1 MATTTPFSSLTKKLH
16 NQSKSF
22 HNGSIS
28 LITDPHLVPLSKEQ
42 EDALVEIIVNHP
54 DNKQIMISRKNGP
67 DSKRR
72 QLSYNPNLFT
82 DDDPVHESIRQKLDK
97 LLQDLRRFI
106 GDTTHTILNLNMLL
120 SLPDGTNQAC
130 HTDYMQQKDYI
141 SYRGDIVIPYIFLIP
156 LSERCV
162 IKTI

>member
-1 MATTTPFSSLTKKLH
+1 MATSTPFSSLTKKLH

-28 LITDPHLVPLSKEQ
+28 LITDPHLIPLSKEQ
-42 EDALVEIIVNHP
+42 EDALVEIIENHP
-54 DNKQIMISRKNGP
+54 DNKQIMISRKDGP